1 VLGCAFSSRR
11 RTRPIKWNSLSQP
24 SHQPWRT
31 RDDID
36 LAAALTVTALGTSLG
51 TVTSGVDTAD
61 VWYAWVGAAVSV
73 MGDLTARVLSAPE
86 RERLSLYR
94 NESAAARYVVTRSL
108 VRSVLGNRMAVPASD
123 VPIGQTDFGKPVVAG
138 ALHFNVS
145 HSGDLVLMALSADR
159 AVGIDVERRRAV
171 ERSSA
176 LVARWLT
183 GDEQR
188 DVAQRIAGGA
198 DPSDA
203 FLRVWSLKEARLKA
217 LGVGIA
223 NATHAD
229 VGAVAVVPLDGL
241 LEQLHRGDAS
251 AGYIGAVAF
260 A

>member
-1 VLGCAFSSRR
+1 M
-11 RTRPIKWNSLSQP
+11 I
-24 SHQPWRT
+24 
-31 RDDID
+31 
-36 LAAALTVTALGTSLG
+36 TVGVALG
-51 TVTSGVDTAD
+51 TVTCGVDTAD
-61 VWYAWVGAAVSV
+61 VWYAWVGATMRD
-73 MGDLTARVLSAPE
+73 MGDLSARVLSALE
-86 RERLSLYR
+86 RERLSMYR
-94 NESAAARYVVTRSL
+94 NDSAAARYVVTRSL
-108 VRSVLGNRMAVPASD
+108 VRSVLSHRMDVPPGD

-138 ALHFNVS
+138 TLHFNVS

-171 ERSSA
+171 ERSPA

-183 GDEQR
+183 GAEQR

-229 VGAVAVVPLDGL
+229 VDAVAVVPLDGL
-241 LEQLHRGDAS
+241 LERIHRGDAS
-251 AGYIGAVAF
+251 EGYIGAVAF

>member
-1 VLGCAFSSRR
+1 M
-11 RTRPIKWNSLSQP
+11 I
-24 SHQPWRT
+24 
-31 RDDID
+31 
-36 LAAALTVTALGTSLG
+36 ALGTSLG
-51 TVTSGVDTAD
+51 TVACGVDSANL
-61 VWYAWVGAAVSV
+61 WYAWVDAAVSV
-73 MGDLTARVLSAPE
+73 LGDLTARVLSAPE
-86 RERLSLYR
+86 RERLSQYR
-94 NESAAARYVVTRSL
+94 SASAAARYVVTRSL
-108 VRSVLGNRMAVPASD
+108 VRSVLGEHMAVPASD

-159 AVGIDVERRRAV
+159 AVGIDVERRRVV

-188 DVAQRIAGGA
+188 DVAQRVAMGA
-198 DPSDA
+198 APSDA

-223 NATHAD
+223 NAMDAD
-229 VGAVAVVPLDGL
+229 IGTVAVVPLDDL
-241 LEQLHRGDAS
+241 LERLGPGNAS
-251 AGYIGAVAF
+251 HGYIGAVAF